1 MNIVVSNSKIL
12 RKCCKYLLIFI
23 PKYNSS
29 S

>member
-12 RKCCKYLLIFI
+12 RKRGEYLLIFI